1 MVDMLRR
8 VWNPPNPWESTHVEW
23 LGEPPPVELQV
34 YEEHSRSILAEN
46 DSPDVPFRWS
56 VNPYRGCQ
64 HACAYCYARTT
75 HQYLGFGAG
84 TDFDARLVAKV
95 DAPELLREAFARRSW
110 RGEEV
115 VFSGVTDPYQPIEA
129 TYELTRR
136 CLEVCRE
143 FANPVGIVTKSA
155 LVRRDAELLAS
166 LARRADVKVYL
177 SIPFAD
183 EEMARRIEPWAA
195 SPAKRLETLRVLAE
209 AGLATG
215 VAVAPLIPGLNDAQV
230 AAILASARA
239 AGARSAFMLLLRL
252 PGEVRSVFLERLAA
266 AYPDRVA
273 KVVHALEELRAAQA
287 SPGAF
292 GQRMRGAGPRWE
304 ALRGLF
310 EMQCRRLGLEHGERP
325 GADALRREAHAWRQ
339 EELF

>member
-23 LGEPPPVELQV
+23 LGEPPPVEVHV

-64 HACAYCYARTT
+64 HACAYCYARPT
-75 HQYLGFGAG
+75 HQYLGLGAG

-95 DAPELLREAFARRSW
+95 DAPELLRAAFARRAW

-155 LVRRDAELLAS
+155 LVRRDVDLLAS
-166 LARRADVKVYL
+166 LARQTEVKVFV

-195 SPAKRLETLRVLAE
+195 TPAKRLETLRALSG
-209 AGLATG
+209 AGLRTG
-215 VAVAPLIPGLNDAQV
+215 VALAPLIPGLNDTQIAT
-230 AAILASARA
+230 ILAEACA
-239 AGARSAFMLLLRL
+239 AGARSAFMILLRL
-252 PGEVRSVFLERLAA
+252 PAEVRPVFLERLTA
-266 AYPDRVA
+266 AYPERVS
-273 KVVHALEELRAAQA
+273 KVAHAIEELRAEQA
-287 SPGAF
+287 RPSAF

-304 ALRGLF
+304 ASWRMF
-310 EMQCRRLGLEHGERP
+310 ELACRRLGYEEPSEGVETMRRSRSAERQ
-325 GADALRREAHAWRQ
+325 G
-339 EELF
+339 ELF

>member
-1 MVDMLRR
+1 MVGTLRR

-23 LGEPPPVELQV
+23 LGEPPPVEVQV

-64 HACAYCYARTT
+64 HACAYCYARPT
-75 HQYLGFGAG
+75 HQYLGLGAG

-95 DAPELLREAFARRSW
+95 DAPELLRAAFARRSW
-110 RGEEV
+110 AREEV

-143 FANPVGIVTKSA
+143 FANPVGIITKSA
-155 LVRRDAELLAS
+155 LVRRDVDLLVRMS
-166 LARRADVKVYL
+166 QRAQVSVFV

-195 SPAKRLETLRVLAE
+195 TPKKRLETLRVLSE
-209 AGLATG
+209 AGLYTG
-215 VAVAPLIPGLNDAQV
+215 VSLAPLIPGLNDAQV
-230 AAILASARA
+230 PTILAEARA
-239 AGARSAFMLLLRL
+239 AGARSAFTILLRL
-252 PGEVRSVFLERLAA
+252 PSEVRPVFLERLSQ
-266 AYPDRVA
+266 AYPDRVG
-273 KVVHALEELRAAQA
+273 KVVHALEELRATQT
-287 SPGAF
+287 SSNTF
-292 GQRMRGAGPRWE
+292 GTRMRGAGPRWE
-304 ALRGLF
+304 ALMRLF
-310 EMQCRRLGLEHGERP
+310 ELSCRRLGYEEPGRGEAPRSP
-325 GADALRREAHAWRQ
+325 EARVWQ
-339 EELF
+339 QGELY